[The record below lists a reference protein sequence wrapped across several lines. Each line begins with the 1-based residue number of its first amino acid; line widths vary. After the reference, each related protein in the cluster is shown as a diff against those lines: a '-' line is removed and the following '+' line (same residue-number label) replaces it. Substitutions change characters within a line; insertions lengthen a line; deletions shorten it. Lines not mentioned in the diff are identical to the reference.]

1 MHEHSLG
8 FTVNHFFGYPPRS
21 IPGNGFPTVGTFSL
35 LAFPNTDYRI
45 PTFCRLEHQTGFPF
59 FKILC
64 PIWVVGVCITF
75 KLCIAG
81 NFSIR
86 QPLNRVQF
94 LPTVLV
100 ERCGENPR
108 PAPVFMEISLCY
120 PPFPFR
126 WMSSERPLQKFLV
139 DMEVHFLEH
148 FARYHVLVIIRP
160 SGNDRIKKPNKR
172 FLRDSFVRIDNL
184 VNLPLKFLLALL

>member
-94 LPTVLV
+94 LPKTCPCVYGNTSLL
-100 ERCGENPR
+100 PT
-108 PAPVFMEISLCY
+108 ISLSLDVVGATIAKVSGRY
-120 PPFPFR
+120 GSPFFGTLCPIPR
-126 WMSSERPLQKFLV
+126 VGNNSP
-139 DMEVHFLEH
+139 
-148 FARYHVLVIIRP
+148 IR
-160 SGNDRIKKPNKR
+160 
-172 FLRDSFVRIDNL
+172 
-184 VNLPLKFLLALL
+184 